1 MSTEYSENKYFY
13 YPGETFRMFAG
24 HRIWVNRSGYF
35 FDGWDSP
42 NVYITFVYDNAS
54 RTVLGL
60 SAVAFS
66 IALSMF

>member
-1 MSTEYSENKYFY
+1 MGSEAKFFMK
-13 YPGETFRMFAG
+13 PGETYRMIAG
-24 HRIWVNRSGYF
+24 HRIWVNRWEELYEGR
-35 FDGWDSP
+35 DSP
-42 NVYITFVYDNAS
+42 DVFITFINDNAS